1 MSWYNPFSWK
11 KTSEP
16 EIITEELKSFKNKGD
31 DNVSDRHLELRSGEG
46 VEDLAIIQGMGF
58 GKESLSSF
66 NSFYN
71 KNINIQFDNERQ
83 RIQHYRQMADMP
95 EIGDVI
101 EDAVIESTQ
110 ENLEGDVISLVI
122 KDKDLENNS
131 NIVKNLQE
139 QFEDLFYNR
148 IDIKNVIWDLFRNY
162 YIDGR
167 YYYEKII
174 HQAKSKNGIIGIKIL
189 PAETM
194 DFIHDP
200 KTGRIRAFLQYLT
213 EKGKNYNSLEEAS
226 KDSDIIV
233 FYPEQ
238 IGYVDYGIYGR
249 SRKEIIGYLEKVKQP
264 YNQLKLLETSVV
276 IYRLVRSPERLVFRI
291 DTGNMPKDKA
301 MKFVEKIKQKFTT
314 KVSYDST
321 TGKMSNN
328 PEIFSLLENY
338 FLPQSSDGRGSQ
350 VDSIGGNAAGFAE
363 LDDIYYFGRKL
374 YRALKYPMSRVTASQ
389 ERQESNVIFGG
400 TTFGEIQRDE
410 VKWSKFLE
418 RNQTRICNDLLKLF
432 LLHLEFQGLKKEY
445 ELDKSKLA
453 IVMTPPNNYKDQ
465 LNQQIL
471 QARMNNYSSLS
482 NNSEFSKTFLMKEFL
497 KWDDEMIKMNSEGF
511 DDDKKYLPQDDSGF

>member
-1 MSWYNPFSWK
+1 
-11 KTSEP
+11 
-16 EIITEELKSFKNKGD
+16 
-31 DNVSDRHLELRSGEG
+31 
-46 VEDLAIIQGMGF
+46 
-58 GKESLSSF
+58 
-66 NSFYN
+66 
-71 KNINIQFDNERQ
+71 
-83 RIQHYRQMADMP
+83 
-95 EIGDVI
+95 
-101 EDAVIESTQ
+101 
-110 ENLEGDVISLVI
+110 
-122 KDKDLENNS
+122 
-131 NIVKNLQE
+131 
-139 QFEDLFYNR
+139 
-148 IDIKNVIWDLFRNY
+148 
-162 YIDGR
+162 
-167 YYYEKII
+167 
-174 HQAKSKNGIIGIKIL
+174 
-189 PAETM
+189 
-194 DFIHDP
+194 
-200 KTGRIRAFLQYLT
+200 
-213 EKGKNYNSLEEAS
+213 
-226 KDSDIIV
+226 
-233 FYPEQ
+233 
-238 IGYVDYGIYGR
+238 
-249 SRKEIIGYLEKVKQP
+249 
-264 YNQLKLLETSVV
+264 
-276 IYRLVRSPERLVFRI
+276 
-291 DTGNMPKDKA
+291 
-301 MKFVEKIKQKFTT
+301 
-314 KVSYDST
+314 
-321 TGKMSNN
+321 MSNN

-338 FLPQSSDGRGSQ
+338 FLPQSGDGRGSQ